1 MVKGIV
7 MDIRDGKRAVVL
19 DADGRFRV
27 IANEGF
33 RIGQS
38 VDVHRISRFVRP
50 SNYKKAQVTLV
61 CAGAAAIIMSVGA
74 IIHLSVKQK

>member
-7 MDIRDGKRAVVL
+7 MDIRDGKHAVVL
-19 DADGRFRV
+19 DSDGRFRV

-33 RIGQS
+33 RIGQL
-38 VDVHRISRFVRP
+38 VDVHKISRFVRP

-61 CAGAAAIIMSVGA
+61 CAGAAAILISIGA
-74 IIHLSVKQK
+74 IINASLKQK